1 MRDNARLSKGRVL
14 LEDSWLLLGMRLA
27 NCVAWSDAS
36 RRWIRDSIYRF
47 VKLLLI
53 RTTWPSSHACIR
65 WRYVYNWVLTSRGP
79 TTLAGTS
86 CRVSQSLA
94 SSIEISNLIGTMM
107 RNFEKLLLISFKN
120 AVVVWCQRGGRTAT
134 DSKAFGR
141 NRMRFRCYLML
152 LLLLGNW
159 YII

>member
-1 MRDNARLSKGRVL
+1 MRDNGRLSKGRVL
-14 LEDSWLLLGMRLA
+14 LEDSWLLLGMRLP

-53 RTTWPSSHACIR
+53 RTTWPSFHACIR
-65 WRYVYNWVLTSRGP
+65 WGYVYNWVLTSRDA
-79 TTLAGTS
+79 TTLARTS

-120 AVVVWCQRGGRTAT
+120 AVVVRCQGGDCTAIY
-134 DSKAFGR
+134 SEAFGR
-141 NRMRFRCYLML
+141 NGMRFCCNLML